1 MQGLYYDGS
10 KACLRN
16 DLPIPEPLPHE
27 SLIRISLAAICNT
40 DREIIRGYKPDFRG
54 VLGHEFVGVVEKSG
68 NAELIGKRVV
78 GELNEGCGECLYC
91 RTGGEHHCVKRKCIG
106 MAGRDGCFAPY
117 MTIATR
123 LLHMVPDGLADE
135 QAVFTEPLAAAFEIA
150 DQVHIRPS
158 DEICV
163 IGDGRL
169 SFMIAQVLSL
179 TGAEVTV
186 LGKHED
192 KLKRFEKFAKTA
204 VKCSRQFETVVEATG
219 SPKGFE
225 DALRLVR
232 SRGTIILKS
241 TYAGNANINLSPIT
255 VNEITVVGSRCGPFE
270 PALRF
275 LSRGLVD
282 LPPIELYKLSDCERA
297 FESTAFKSG
306 FDIR

>member
-1 MQGLYYDGS
+1 MQGLYHDGN

-16 DLPIPEPLPHE
+16 DLPIPEPLSHE

-91 RTGGEHHCVKRKCIG
+91 RTGREHHCVKRKCIG

-123 LLHMVPDGLADE
+123 LLHTVPDGLADE

-241 TYAGNANINLSPIT
+241 TYAGNANINLSQIT
-255 VNEITVVGSRCGPFE
+255 VNEITLVGSRCGPFE

-282 LPPIELYKLSDCERA
+282 LPPIELYKLSDWE
-297 FESTAFKSG
+297 
-306 FDIR
+306 